1 VKPKFPKEWYLTP
14 ERQDVL
20 EDYRQKA
27 ALLDEQRPPVDG
39 VKQIEEA
46 NKARSAVAET
56 LPGIDVPLRAG
67 KGKGKGRTV
76 AVRR

>member
-1 VKPKFPKEWYLTP
+1 VKPKFPKEWYLTA
-14 ERQDVL
+14 ERQQVL
-20 EDYRQKA
+20 EDYRQKV
-27 ALLDEQRPPVDG
+27 ALIDEQRPPVDG
-39 VKQIEEA
+39 VKQIEA
-46 NKARSAVAET
+46 AIAVPHLLEET